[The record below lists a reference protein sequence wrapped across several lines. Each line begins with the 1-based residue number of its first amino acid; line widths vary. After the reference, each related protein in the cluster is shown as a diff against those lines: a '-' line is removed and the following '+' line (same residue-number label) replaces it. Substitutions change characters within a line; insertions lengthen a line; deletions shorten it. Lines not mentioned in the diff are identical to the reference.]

1 MFFPLRPS
9 APQYFI
15 PEAFQAEDKDLEIL
29 LLPTRLIQT
38 QVPRSQ
44 DSMRTSRKVV
54 DYRLPFLASWAR
66 VFAFEAELVA
76 AMTALSI
83 FSSNSLQ
90 AELLKLPATRE
101 QLPE

>member
-1 MFFPLRPS
+1 MW
-9 APQYFI
+9 
-15 PEAFQAEDKDLEIL
+15 
-29 LLPTRLIQT
+29 
-38 QVPRSQ
+38 RSLKELQ
-44 DSMRTSRKVV
+44 GVLSR
-54 DYRLPFLASWAR
+54 DAFLASWAR

-90 AELLKLPATRE
+90 AELLKLLATRE